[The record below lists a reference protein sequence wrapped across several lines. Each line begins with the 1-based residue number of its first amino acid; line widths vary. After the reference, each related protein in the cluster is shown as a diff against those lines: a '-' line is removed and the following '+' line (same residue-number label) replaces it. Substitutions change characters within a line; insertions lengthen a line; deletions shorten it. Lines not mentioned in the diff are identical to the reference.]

1 MSFAIVHDIKIS
13 YRIYGNGFPV
23 IFIHGYGA
31 KKEIWKPQVAEI
43 SKRFKVIT
51 FDLRG
56 TGESDRPNIPYTMK
70 MMAEDVNGLT
80 EFLNIKKAHI
90 IGRSFGGM
98 IAQNYTLLYPEKVAN
113 LILIA
118 TNYGGTDKQWVEIAK
133 NGRLEEVETLKHDP
147 LKAFKQKSKWLFHIK
162 FRKKMEANPTRK
174 FYNIFSMEDLI
185 KESTINPSEPKDIIN
200 QAEAM
205 KTHYTLEKL
214 GEIKNKTLLIAA
226 SHDRQTPVS
235 VMMEMSN
242 RIPNSELKI
251 INEAGHFMTLSR
263 ASEVNKIILEFLDYS
278 NQF

>member
-1 MSFAIVHDIKIS
+1 MTFANLQGVKIS
-13 YRIYGNGFPV
+13 YRVYGNGFPV

-31 KKEIWKPQVAEI
+31 KKEIWKPQVAEM
-43 SKRFKVIT
+43 SKRFKLVT

-70 MMAEDVNGLT
+70 MMAEDVNRLE

-98 IAQNYTLLYPEKVAN
+98 IAQNVSLLYPEKVEK
-113 LILIA
+113 LVLIA
-118 TNYGGTDKQWVEIAK
+118 TNYGRTNTDWVEIPK
-133 NGRLEEVETLKHDP
+133 NGRLEEIETLKHNP

-162 FRKKMEANPTRK
+162 FRKEMEANPTKK
-174 FYNIFSMEDLI
+174 FYGVFSMEDLI
-185 KESTINPSEPKDIIN
+185 RESTVNPSRPQDIIN

-205 KTHYTLEKL
+205 KTHYTFDKL
-214 GEIKNKTLLIAA
+214 TEIKHDTLLIAA

-235 VMMEMSN
+235 VMMEMN
-242 RIPNSELKI
+242 KRIPHSELKI

-263 ASEVNKIILEFLDYS
+263 ASEVNKMILDFLE
-278 NQF
+278 N